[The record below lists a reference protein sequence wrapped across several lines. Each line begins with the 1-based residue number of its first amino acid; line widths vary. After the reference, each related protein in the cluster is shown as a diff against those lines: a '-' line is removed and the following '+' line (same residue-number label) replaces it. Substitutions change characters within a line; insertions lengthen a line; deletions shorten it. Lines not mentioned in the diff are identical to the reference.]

1 MAACLKLIFK
11 TVFHA
16 TSAFIF
22 QFSSV
27 IQCQFSIFSV
37 QKFNKTCYFYSNSV
51 NFHYS
56 LKLLPGRFEKYA
68 WKKEPVRRT
77 GSYRHEKHCYKH
89 SGCIFCCEVVLRHLV
104 CDSVWFFVRHWT
116 SKERKHLWRILWRQS
131 SKSNIQPYCLTV
143 WSISAAVRWPQWTYY
158 YNRIT
163 YKQLLQRL
171 YCCHDTTNVCIQIYN

>member
-56 LKLLPGRFEKYA
+56 LKLLPGCFEKYA

-77 GSYRHEKHCYKH
+77 GSYRHEKHCCKH
-89 SGCIFCCEVVLRHLV
+89 SGCIF
-104 CDSVWFFVRHWT
+104 
-116 SKERKHLWRILWRQS
+116 
-131 SKSNIQPYCLTV
+131 
-143 WSISAAVRWPQWTYY
+143 AVRLFCATLCVTRCGFLLDIERARNESVYEGFCEDNRPSPTYSLIVLPCDPSPPLSADHNEY
-158 YNRIT
+158 IT
-163 YKQLLQRL
+163 
-171 YCCHDTTNVCIQIYN
+171 IIG